1 LTTINRPKIREREKK
16 TPKKRMIKKSGNDI
30 NNSKIEGNDI
40 KKKKRKK

>member
-1 LTTINRPKIREREKK
+1 
-16 TPKKRMIKKSGNDI
+16 MIKKSGNDI